1 MRGRSL
7 LKHMAPEHRFATS
20 AKLCS
25 EVLGGVVDG
34 LLSMPA
40 CEEVLGDALRIL
52 ASPHM
57 KVLLTWMFAVTAHL
71 SHPVI
76 TISICHLQ

>member
-1 MRGRSL
+1 ML

-34 LLSMPA
+34 LLGLPA
-40 CEEVLGDALRIL
+40 CEEVLGDTLRIL

-57 KVLLTWMFAVTAHL
+57 KV
-71 SHPVI
+71 
-76 TISICHLQ
+76 